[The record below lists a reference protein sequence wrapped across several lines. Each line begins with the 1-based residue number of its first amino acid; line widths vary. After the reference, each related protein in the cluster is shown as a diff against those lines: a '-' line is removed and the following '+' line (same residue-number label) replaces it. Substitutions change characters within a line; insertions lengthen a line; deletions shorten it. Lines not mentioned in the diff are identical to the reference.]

1 VEVSLEPMERKRLP
15 IRLSAQTGAE
25 DAPTDGW
32 IKLRGEFSNAG
43 HAVLAFRLIP
53 K

>member
-43 HAVLAFRLIP
+43 NAVLAFRLTP